1 MKILHGKV
9 FIGHLAGWG
18 KTEEEF
24 TSDNLAEVKVGF
36 CRSLIKVNYFTDQVR
51 PALGSGGC
59 LVGCL

>member
-51 PALGSGGC
+51 PAL
-59 LVGCL
+59 